1 MLSALYKHEAGLF
14 FTPHACT
21 FCELPHQARWRS
33 HLTQRTRVCLL
44 HALVLRCSRTGSNLA
59 PGTHRALLLF
69 DDSPVQLPGR
79 IQPVPHAFLSFLSL
93 GIPIPSFECD
103 VTIAASTCKLSSRS
117 SRAPLAYSP
126 LLTQA
131 TLGTTL
137 STYTTPCSPIL
148 PSHPCPF
155 PTGWYLVGVAGVRAA
170 FNRLGHTQHKQAK
183 AAGHA
188 LQKKKSAPS

>member
-1 MLSALYKHEAGLF
+1 MTA
-14 FTPHACT
+14 P
-21 FCELPHQARWRS
+21 
-33 HLTQRTRVCLL
+33 
-44 HALVLRCSRTGSNLA
+44 SNC
-59 PGTHRALLLF
+59 RAE
-69 DDSPVQLPGR
+69 S
-79 IQPVPHAFLSFLSL
+79 SLSL
-93 GIPIPSFECD
+93 TLFCRFCLSGFRFLVSSCD

-188 LQKKKSAPS
+188 LQKKKVLHLSPAKRVSQSQQRGLTL